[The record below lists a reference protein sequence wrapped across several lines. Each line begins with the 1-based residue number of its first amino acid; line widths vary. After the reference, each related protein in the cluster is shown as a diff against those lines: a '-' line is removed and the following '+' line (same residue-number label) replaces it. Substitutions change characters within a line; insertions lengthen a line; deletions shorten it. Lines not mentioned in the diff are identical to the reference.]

1 MTHHTQKIPFE
12 KVNAFTSFFLDF
24 VNQKESLK
32 PFYQHYP
39 KVENF
44 KAQIAEKSTAY
55 SAQTRKVLVDALH
68 KQYEG
73 LTLSEAVNTNL
84 TLLAEKNTF
93 TVTTGHQLNIFT
105 GPLYFIYKIATV
117 INACK
122 QLKAQYPEYNF
133 IPVYWMASEDHDYDE
148 IKYFKLYGK
157 KYVWGTKQQGAVG
170 RFHTKEFETLLKDIP
185 GNIDLFRKAYTKNT
199 KLAGAARQYVN
210 ELFAAEGL
218 LIVDGDDKSLKNLL
232 KDVIREDVFKHTTKQ
247 LVDKT
252 NAGLEALGYKPQIY
266 CRDINFFY
274 LEDGLRSRIEQKGEM
289 FEVVDTD
296 IKFTK
301 QQLEQ
306 LIESNPEKFSPN
318 VILRPLYEEI
328 ILPNLGY
335 CGGPAEIIYW
345 LQLKDVF
352 THFSTPFPILL
363 PRNFGLVID
372 APTARKI
379 EKSEL
384 ELEEIFLEKNYLFNH
399 YILKRSREKLTVNGE
414 RTLIEQQ
421 FEKIKEQAEKVDK
434 SLSPLVAAETRRLV
448 KSLEKIEQKLLKAE
462 KRHQSDKLRQI
473 EAIKDTLFPG
483 GSLQERSDNFLNF
496 YQQDPEFI
504 KKILQSFDPF
514 DLRFNVLYL

>member
-1 MTHHTQKIPFE
+1 MQVQRIPFE
-12 KVNAFTSFFLDF
+12 TTQSFNQFFVDF
-24 VNQKESLK
+24 VNQKESLQ
-32 PFYQHYP
+32 PFYHRYP

-44 KAQIAEKSTAY
+44 KAQVEEKSKSY
-55 SAQTRKVLVDALH
+55 SAQTRQVLVSSLQ

-73 LTLSEAVNTNL
+73 LTISDAVGANVSM
-84 TLLAEKNTF
+84 LAEENTF

-122 QLKAQYPEYNF
+122 QLKVQYPEYNF

-157 KYVWGTKQQGAVG
+157 KYVWETKQQGAVG
-170 RFHTKEFETLLKDIP
+170 RFHTKEFEALLKDIP
-185 GNIDLFRKAYTKNT
+185 GNIDIFRKAYTKNT
-199 KLAGAARQYVN
+199 TLSGATRQYVN
-210 ELFAAEGL
+210 ELFGSEGL
-218 LIVDGDDKSLKNLL
+218 LIVDGDDQALKNLL
-232 KDVIREDVFKHTTKQ
+232 KNVIREDIFKNTTKQ
-247 LVDKT
+247 LVDAT
-252 NAGLEALGYKPQIY
+252 NARLETLGYKPQIY

-274 LEDGLRSRIEQKGEM
+274 LEDGLRSRIEQKGEI
-289 FEVVDTD
+289 FEVVDTT
-296 IKFTK
+296 IKFTR
-301 QQLEQ
+301 QELEK

-335 CGGPAEIIYW
+335 CGGPAEVIYW

-352 THFSTPFPILL
+352 THFSTPFPILI
-363 PRNFGLVID
+363 PRNFGMVVD
-372 APTARKI
+372 PPTARKI

-384 ELEEIFLEKNYLFNH
+384 ELDEIFFEKNYLFNH

-414 RTLIEQQ
+414 RKLIEQQ

-434 SLSPLVAAETRRLV
+434 SLSPLVAAETRRLI

-462 KRHQSDKLRQI
+462 KRHQSDKLRQL
-473 EAIKDTLFPG
+473 EAIKDTLFPN

-496 YQQDPEFI
+496 YQQDPDFI
-504 KKILQSFDPF
+504 NKILQSFNPF